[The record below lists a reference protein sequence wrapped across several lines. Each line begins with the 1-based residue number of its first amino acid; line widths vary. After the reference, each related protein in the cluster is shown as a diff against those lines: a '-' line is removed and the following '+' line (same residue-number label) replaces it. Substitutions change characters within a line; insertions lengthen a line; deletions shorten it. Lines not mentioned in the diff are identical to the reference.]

1 MRNVSQNVLHAIPS
15 WFQSHRHKK
24 PGNRYN
30 SVPSS
35 FDSPLV
41 PCEFPSNSSS
51 RILEKGTPSRPCPVR
66 ICPSVKHMPVGRDTS
81 CNLASIYTPRKRPVT
96 PRMPRHRDDNPR
108 GERFPNLVPTTIVWL
123 RSDAWRYVAL
133 GHRRKTKLLLLFL
146 FFFCNGR
153 NILQLQSFQIFEI

>member
-1 MRNVSQNVLHAIPS
+1 
-15 WFQSHRHKK
+15 
-24 PGNRYN
+24 
-30 SVPSS
+30 
-35 FDSPLV
+35 
-41 PCEFPSNSSS
+41 
-51 RILEKGTPSRPCPVR
+51 
-66 ICPSVKHMPVGRDTS
+66 
-81 CNLASIYTPRKRPVT
+81 
-96 PRMPRHRDDNPR
+96 MPRHGDDNPR